1 MNIAFYI
8 VGGLI
13 LLWIIGKIIRKKQR
27 QGKVVQIVEGLFC
40 TGCENCLK
48 VCHCNVLES
57 VKNGKCTYLLVKE
70 PDNCSACGDCV
81 KACKFKALEIISK
94 KIL

>member
-27 QGKVVQIVEGLFC
+27 QGKVIQIVEWLC

-48 VCHCNVLES
+48 ACHCNVLES
-57 VKNGKCTYLLVKE
+57 GKNGKCNYLLVKE
-70 PDNCSACGDCV
+70 SDNCSVCGDCV
-81 KACKFKALEIISK
+81 KACKLKSLEIISK